1 MNLPRLTTRGG
12 VSLLLL
18 LAACSPP
25 PQDPAFTAE
34 LAKFDTEYA
43 QARAELPQQLR
54 GLTPLTFEDFRGR
67 LVAEDVAQWVFPPAS
82 VARIDAVRHE
92 AGALRGAA
100 ATASLDQARLLLRVE
115 TARASDLSGYWMN
128 QLPAPYWRRY
138 WQAFFDAN
146 GIHPPAPDT
155 RLVEIESQ
163 LRAALDA
170 GNFAQANAQ
179 APSLNRALR
188 ESLLTANRSVVD
200 QRKEVALQFTPR
212 KGACGAPRSPVA
224 GTQKAKYA
232 GGESIESFYPRS
244 AMERGEEGAVVLRLQ
259 ISRAGCA
266 TAAAVAVHSASPS
279 LDAAALQ
286 WFEAAQFTPASRAGR
301 AVASELTLK
310 VLFKIEG

>member
-1 MNLPRLTTRGG
+1 MRLRSLTTRGG
-12 VSLLLL
+12 LAVLLL

-25 PQDPAFTAE
+25 PQDPAFTAG

-43 QARAELPQQLR
+43 QARTDLPQQLR
-54 GLTPLTFEDFRGR
+54 GLTPLTFKDFRGR
-67 LVAEDVAQWVFPPAS
+67 LVADDVAQWVFPPAS
-82 VARIDAVRHE
+82 LARIDEVRRE
-92 AGALRGAA
+92 AGELRGAA
-100 ATASLDQARLLLRVE
+100 AAARLDQARLLMKVE
-115 TARASDLSGYWMN
+115 TARASDLGGYWMS

-146 GIHPPAPDT
+146 GIPAPAPDP
-155 RLVEIESQ
+155 RLVEIESR
-163 LRAALDA
+163 LRTALDA

-179 APSLNRALR
+179 APSLNAALR
-188 ESLLTANRSVVD
+188 ESLVTATRNAVD
-200 QRKEVALQFTPR
+200 QRKDVALQFTPR
-212 KGACGAPRSPVA
+212 KGACGAPLAPAA

-286 WFEAAQFTPASRAGR
+286 WFEAAQFSPASQAGR

-310 VLFKIEG
+310 VLFKLEG